1 MTDNELD
8 NLIKNK
14 LNNQAFEYQDE
25 YWLEAEKM
33 ISNQRLE
40 TKKVIWYQSAFYA
53 AVATI
58 FALMGWFL
66 IDNNKTNSIK
76 MAVNTITETSQ
87 LVQPELKH
95 SADYTQPKKADNNLN
110 TASENIGTESGNNIV
125 NSKAKINN
133 NKTYKVAKNKL
144 QPKGFLLNSDLS
156 NKDEVINDENITFN
170 NEVTVGVLESKN
182 AQQISLNLL
191 SPTFDFTPIDF
202 IKSPINYKKGSN
214 KFGYFNASL
223 EAGTNSF
230 NNVTAANSFGYF
242 VGGRLYFDIG
252 KFSINTNLHYE
263 NINQNLEARSV
274 INKTYDF
281 TSNTITTAIKNQ
293 SIEYAIIGLNAL
305 YPVYKN
311 HSLGIGVQYAQLVKT
326 SDLFTT
332 NNLESNLITNKKTEN
347 YSSGISKNDI
357 QFTFNYQFRFAK
369 HLAVN
374 AIYVYGLNEVSTI
387 NNNRYQNQGIKLG
400 LQYIIK

>member
-14 LNNQAFEYQDE
+14 LNNQAFEFQDE
-25 YWLEAEKM
+25 YWFEAEKM
-33 ISNQRLE
+33 INNQRLE

-66 IDNNKTNSIK
+66 VDNNKTNSIK
-76 MAVNTITETSQ
+76 MAENTITETSQ
-87 LVQPELKH
+87 LVQPELKR
-95 SADYTQPKKADNNLN
+95 SADYTQPKTADNKLN
-110 TASENIGTESGNNIV
+110 TASENIGTVSGHNIV

-144 QPKGFLLNSDLS
+144 QPKGFVLNSDLS

-170 NEVTVGVLESKN
+170 NEVTVDILESKN

-191 SPTFDFTPIDF
+191 SPTFDFNQIDF

-214 KFGYFNASL
+214 NLGYFNASI
-223 EAGTNSF
+223 EAGANSF
-230 NNVTAANSFGYF
+230 NNAFSANSFGYY

-305 YPVYKN
+305 YPIYKN
-311 HSLGIGVQYAQLVKT
+311 QSLGIGVQYAQLVKT
-326 SDLFTT
+326 NDLFTT

-374 AIYVYGLNEVSTI
+374 ATYVYGLNEVSTI